1 MKKREI
7 IQLPIVVL
15 KGMVV
20 LPESVSH
27 FEVQRELSKNAIK
40 HATENQMQIF
50 LVTHKDMTNDSF
62 DMKGAYQI
70 GTITE
75 VKQVLSRG
83 EGNNGTVRVV
93 VESKKRARVIE
104 VVDTKEYL
112 TAIVEVIEVPSVD
125 QESPEIISLIRTVK
139 NGFEEFA
146 NEIPNFPAESIKK
159 VLNENNPVAL
169 INTICSIIL
178 LEPSSKQEILEKL
191 DIKSQLFAMDL
202 ILQKETEIVS
212 LQLDVM
218 EQVNS
223 KLDTKQREFFIKEQ
237 IKALQQHLGNE
248 TYNEELTEVEAFDKK
263 ILGIKNISDE
273 AREKLLKECERLS
286 KTISFPQEAAQ
297 IRSYIE
303 TCLSLPWDQYTKEKI
318 DIEKAKKILD
328 RDHYGLEKVKERIL
342 ETLSVRKLAPNIK
355 GQIICLVGP
364 PGVGKTSIAQS
375 IAQTLGR
382 KYARV
387 SLGGVRDE
395 ADIRG
400 HRKTYLG
407 AMPGRIINAL
417 ITSKS
422 CNPLILLDEI
432 DKMSND
438 FRGDPAS
445 AMLEVL
451 DSEQHVSFRDHF
463 VEFPFDLSDVLFITT
478 ANSLSTIPGPLRDRM
493 EIIELSSYT
502 REEKFNIAKIHL
514 IPKQLKRHGLT
525 NKTVSIKKPALYNL
539 IDCYVKEAG
548 VRSLERNI
556 SALCRKSARKIVGDG
571 ATKVDID
578 DKMLVSMLG
587 QYKYINDDKA
597 TKDEV
602 GVVSGLAWT
611 SVGGEMLEIE
621 VAVLDGTG
629 KIKVTGS
636 LGDVM
641 KESSQIA
648 VSIVRGIAS
657 KFNIDPDF
665 YKNKDIHIHAPEG
678 AVPKDGPSAGV
689 TMVTAL
695 VSALS
700 NTPVN
705 HKVAMTGEVSL
716 RGNVLPIGG
725 LKEKSMAAYRAG
737 KEIVVIPKNNLPDLE
752 DIDETVKEKIKF
764 IPATTVFDVLEVALV
779 LE

>member
-1 MKKREI
+1 MNKREI
-7 IQLPIVVL
+7 VQLPMVIL

-20 LPESVSH
+20 LPETVSH
-27 FEVQRELSKNAIK
+27 FEIQREQSKNAVK
-40 HATENQMQIF
+40 YAMENNSSIF
-50 LVTHKDMTNDSF
+50 LVTHKDMASDSF
-62 DMKGAYQI
+62 DYKQVYQV
-70 GTITE
+70 GTVTD
-75 VKQVLSRG
+75 VKQILSRG
-83 EGNNGTVRVV
+83 DLGSIRVV
-93 VESKKRARVIE
+93 VESRKRAKLIE
-104 VVDTKEYL
+104 VVDTKDYL
-112 TAIVEVIEVPSVD
+112 TAIVEVFEPEVVDVESV
-125 QESPEIISLIRTVK
+125 EIISLTRAVK
-139 NGFEEFA
+139 NGFEDFSA
-146 NEIPNFPAESIKK
+146 SIPNFPVDSIRK
-159 VLNENNPVAL
+159 VMGETNPTAL

-178 LEPSSKQEILEKL
+178 LEPSSKQEILEKM
-191 DIKSQLFAMDL
+191 DVKSQLFAMDL
-202 ILQKETEIVS
+202 LLQKETEIVS

-223 KLDTKQREFFIKEQ
+223 KMDSKQREYFIKEQ
-237 IKALQQHLGNE
+237 IKALQQHLDHE
-248 TYNEELTEVEAFDKK
+248 SYNEDLSEVEEFDKK
-263 ILGIKNISDE
+263 ILKIKNISTE

-297 IRSYIE
+297 IRAYIE
-303 TCLSLPWDQYTKEKI
+303 TCLSLPWDVYTKDKI
-318 DIEKAKKILD
+318 DIEKAKRILD
-328 RDHYGLEKVKERIL
+328 KDHYGMDKVKERIL

-355 GQIICLVGP
+355 GQIICLAGP

-375 IAQTLGR
+375 IAKTLGR
-382 KYARV
+382 RYARV

-407 AMPGRIINAL
+407 AMPGRIINAF
-417 ITSKS
+417 ITAKS

-438 FRGDPAS
+438 FRGDPSA

-451 DSEQHVSFRDHF
+451 DSEQHTTFRDHF

-478 ANSLSTIPGPLRDRM
+478 ANSIQNIPGPLRDRM

-502 REEKFNIAKIHL
+502 REEKFNIAKSHL

-525 NKTVSIKKPALYNL
+525 AKTFTIRKPALYSL
-539 IDCYVKEAG
+539 IDCYTKEAG
-548 VRSLERNI
+548 VRGLERNI
-556 SALCRKSARKIVGDG
+556 SALCRKAAKKLVSEEC
-571 ATKVDID
+571 TKVDID
-578 DKMLVSMLG
+578 DTVLIELLG
-587 QYKYINDDKA
+587 NYKYIRDDKSS
-597 TKDEV
+597 TDEI

-621 VAVLDGTG
+621 AAILEGTG

-648 VSIVRGIAS
+648 VSIVRGITDRY
-657 KFNIDPDF
+657 NIDPQF

-700 NTPVN
+700 NTPVDRR
-705 HKVAMTGEVSL
+705 VAMTGEVSL
-716 RGNVLPIGG
+716 RGKVLPIGG

-737 KEIVVIPKNNLPDLE
+737 KSIVIVPKNNMSDL
-752 DIDETVKEKIKF
+752 DDVDDTVKEKIKF
-764 IPATTVFDVLEVALV
+764 IPATTVYDVLEHALIKQ
-779 LE
+779 